1 MTIKNLSYI
10 KTKSVS
16 PLYLIIDEINVYTE
30 EINGNIYLMLAPTDE
45 SKDPPQKYEEL
56 WNKIKDL
63 IKSATNNSDN
73 CDKKYKKIKINS
85 DDYLPLKKTLELHNM
100 VKAVR
105 SVFNKESKYISSSFL
120 RRMFV

>member
-1 MTIKNLSYI
+1 
-10 KTKSVS
+10 
-16 PLYLIIDEINVYTE
+16 
-30 EINGNIYLMLAPTDE
+30 MLAPTDE

-85 DDYLPLKKTLELHNM
+85 DDYLPLTKTLELHNM

>member
-1 MTIKNLSYI
+1 
-10 KTKSVS
+10 
-16 PLYLIIDEINVYTE
+16 
-30 EINGNIYLMLAPTDE
+30 MLAPTDE